1 MSAARTTVVVLLSL
15 ALLATAV
22 PASADHTVPDSL
34 RFTATF
40 PWRVA
45 EHPDAVEGIAPWNEM
60 AGTDV
65 FVIDNDDPQ
74 VVWGEAWRTDPPM
87 NSAKYPGR
95 NDQVCLIGLLPRQ
108 TIYVAQHELGHCLGF
123 QDHRVGDTPYRG
135 VMSYLDWPVGGPSTW
150 WGEADQEM
158 MRDWLWDE
166 AFRRRYRYE
175 WSGRSPPRRR

>member
-1 MSAARTTVVVLLSL
+1 MNAPRTTVIVLLTA
-15 ALLATAV
+15 ALLATAL
-22 PASADHTVPDSL
+22 PASADHAVPDSL
-34 RFTATF
+34 RFKATF

-45 EHPDAVEGIAPWNEM
+45 PHPDAVEGIAPWNDL

-65 FVIDNDDPQ
+65 FVIDGDDPQ
-74 VVWGEAWRTDPPM
+74 VVWGEAWKTNR
-87 NSAKYPGR
+87 NSARYPGG
-95 NDQVCLIGLLPRQ
+95 NDEVCFIGLLPRQ
-108 TIYVAQHELGHCLGF
+108 TIYVSQHELGHCLGF

-158 MRDWLWDE
+158 MRDWLWAE

-175 WSGRSPPRRR
+175 WSGR

>member
-1 MSAARTTVVVLLSL
+1 MNAARTTVIVLLTA

-34 RFTATF
+34 RFKATF

-45 EHPDAVEGIAPWNEM
+45 EHPDAEEGIAPWNEM

-74 VVWGEAWRTDPPM
+74 VTWGEAWRTDPPM
-87 NSAKYPGR
+87 NSAFYPGG
-95 NDQVCLIGLLPRQ
+95 NDEVCFIGLLPDQ

-123 QDHRVGDTPYRG
+123 QDHRVDDVPYVG
-135 VMSYLDWPVGGPSTW
+135 VMSYSEWPVRGESAW
-150 WGEADQEM
+150 WGADDRRM
-158 MRDWLWDE
+158 MSEWRLNE
-166 AFRRRYRYE
+166 LGRRRYGYQ
-175 WSGRSPPRRR
+175 WSGR

>member
-1 MSAARTTVVVLLSL
+1 MSAARTTVIVLLTA
-15 ALLATAV
+15 ALLATAL

-34 RFTATF
+34 RFKATF

-45 EHPDAVEGIAPWNEM
+45 PHPDAVEGIAPWNEM

-65 FVIDNDDPQ
+65 FVIDGDDPQ
-74 VVWGEAWRTDPPM
+74 VTWGEAWKTDPPM
-87 NSAKYPGR
+87 NSAKWPGR
-95 NDQVCLIGLLPRQ
+95 NGQVCLIGLLPRQ

-123 QDHRVGDTPYRG
+123 QDHRVDDVPYRG
-135 VMSYLDWPVGGPSTW
+135 VMSYSEWPVRGESAW
-150 WGEADQEM
+150 WGAADQEM

-175 WSGRSPPRRR
+175 WSGR